1 VELTSPR
8 AYHPVGLAARTTP
21 PAPAGRLRRILGVGF
36 GLGVSVGG
44 TIGVGILRAP
54 GAIAAGLSGRSAS
67 WLTIG
72 RRGKVRYAATVVVPR
87 VPLLS

>member
-1 VELTSPR
+1 MIRSAWQLARPPPR
-8 AYHPVGLAARTTP
+8 P
-21 PAPAGRLRRILGVGF
+21 PAGSAGSSASGF

-54 GAIAAGLSGRSAS
+54 GAIATELPGPSAS
-67 WLTIG
+67 WLTVG
-72 RRGKVRYAATVVVPR
+72 RRDKVRYAATVVVPR